1 MQKKHDK
8 IQHQSMIKKKKKKL
22 KKVSTEGMPQHSK
35 SHI

>member
-1 MQKKHDK
+1 MQKKHLTK
-8 IQHQSMIKKKKKKL
+8 IQHQFMIKKKS